1 MSLNLVSPAEIKATP
16 FLGSGK
22 STYFPKLSAG
32 FALKRKDCRAVYG
45 RRVCCSAQPPPPAW
59 PGRAVPELGRKTWDG
74 PKPISI
80 VGSTGSIGTQ
90 IFFFFFVSG
99 VKLLLG
105 VTLAENPDKFR
116 VVALAAGSNVTLL
129 ADQVKTFKPQL
140 VAVRNESLVDELKE
154 ALADIEQKPEIIPGE
169 QGVIEVA
176 RHPDAV
182 TVVTGIVGCAGL
194 KPTVA
199 AIEAGKDI
207 ALANKE
213 TLIAG
218 GPFVLP
224 LAQKH
229 NIKILPADSEHSA
242 IFQCI
247 QGLSEGALRRIILT
261 ASGGAFR
268 DWPVDKL
275 KEVKVADALK
285 HPNWNMGKKI
295 TVDSATLFN
304 KGLEVIEAH
313 YLFGADYDNVE
324 IVIHPQSIIHSM
336 VETQDSSVLAQLG
349 WPDMRLPILY
359 TMSWPDRIYCSEVTW
374 PRLDLCKL
382 GSLTFKAPDNVKYPS
397 MDLAYAAGR
406 AGGTMTGVLSAANEK
421 AVEMF
426 IDEKIGYLDIFKV
439 VERTCE
445 KHREELVVSPSLEEI
460 IHYDLWARKYAASVL
475 ETSNLRPVPA

>member
-1 MSLNLVSPAEIKATP
+1 MSLNTLSPSEIRVTSFLDTTKSNTNLFKLQGGVSV
-16 FLGSGK
+16 
-22 STYFPKLSAG
+22 
-32 FALKRKDCRAVYG
+32 KRKDSKVNG
-45 RRVCCSAQPPPPAW
+45 IQCSAAASTPPPAW
-59 PGRAVPELGRKTWDG
+59 PGTALVQPGTKNWSG

-80 VGSTGSIGTQ
+80 IGSTGSIGTQ
-90 IFFFFFVSG
+90 
-99 VKLLLG
+99 
-105 VTLAENPDKFR
+105 TLDIVAENPDKFR

-129 ADQVKTFKPQL
+129 AEQIKAFKPQL
-140 VAVRNESLVDELKE
+140 VSIKNESLVAELKE
-154 ALADIEQKPEIIPGE
+154 ALAGSDYMPEIIPGDE
-169 QGVIEVA
+169 GVVEVA
-176 RHPDAV
+176 RHPDCV

-199 AIEAGKDI
+199 AIEAGKNI

-224 LAQKH
+224 LAHKH
-229 NIKILPADSEHSA
+229 NVKILPADSEHSA

-247 QGLSEGALRRIILT
+247 QGFPEGALRRIILT

-268 DWPVDKL
+268 DWPVEKL
-275 KEVKVADALK
+275 KDVKVADALK
-285 HPNWNMGKKI
+285 HPNWSMGRKI

-313 YLFGADYDNVE
+313 YLYGSSYDNID

-359 TMSWPDRIYCSEVTW
+359 TLSWPDRVQCSEITW

-397 MDLAYAAGR
+397 MHLAYSAGR

-426 IDEKIGYLDIFKV
+426 LDEKIGYLDIFKV
-439 VERTCE
+439 VELTCE
-445 KHREELVVSPSLEEI
+445 KHQAELVTAPSLEEI
-460 IHYDLWARKYAASVL
+460 IHYDLWAREYAATVKPSSSGL
-475 ETSNLRPVPA
+475 TPALV

>member
-1 MSLNLVSPAEIKATP
+1 MAALKAS
-16 FLGSGK
+16 FRGE
-22 STYFPKLSAG
+22 LSAASFLDSSRG
-32 FALKRKDCRAVYG
+32 PLVQHKVDFTFQRKGKRAISL
-45 RRVCCSAQPPPPAW
+45 RRTCCSMQQAPPPAW
-59 PGRAVPELGRKTWDG
+59 PGRAVAEPGRRSWDG

-90 IFFFFFVSG
+90 VKGFIEYSSLIFH
-99 VKLLLG
+99 LLHNAK
-105 VTLAENPDKFR
+105 TLDIVAENPDKFR

-129 ADQVKTFKPQL
+129 ADQVKTFKPKL

-154 ALADIEQKPEIIPGE
+154 ALADCEEKPEIIPGE

-224 LAQKH
+224 LAHKH
-229 NIKILPADSEHSA
+229 KVKILPADSEHSA
-242 IFQCI
+242 IFQV
-247 QGLSEGALRRIILT
+247 T
-261 ASGGAFR
+261 HKM
-268 DWPVDKL
+268 DWPVDRL
-275 KEVKVADALK
+275 KDVKVADALK
-285 HPNWNMGKKI
+285 HPNWNMGRKI

-313 YLFGADYDNVE
+313 YLFGAEYDDIE

-359 TMSWPDRIYCSEVTW
+359 TLSWPDRIYCSEVTW

-382 GSLTFKAPDNVKYPS
+382 GSLTFRAPDNVKYPS

-421 AVEMF
+421 AVELF
-426 IDEKIGYLDIFKV
+426 IDEKISYLDIFKV
-439 VERTCE
+439 VELTCNA
-445 KHREELVVSPSLEEI
+445 HRNELVTSPSLEEI
-460 IHYDLWARKYAASVL
+460 VHYDLWARRYAASL
-475 ETSNLRPVPA
+475 QPSSGLSPVPA

>member
-1 MSLNLVSPAEIKATP
+1 MSLNLISPTEIKSLS
-16 FLGSGK
+16 FLDSSK
-22 STYFPKLSAG
+22 SNYNLNPLKFQGG
-32 FALKRKDCRAVYG
+32 FAFKRKESRCTVAQ
-45 RRVCCSAQPPPPAW
+45 RVHCSAQTPPPAW
-59 PGRAVPELGRKTWDG
+59 PGRAVPETGRKTWEG
-74 PKPISI
+74 PKPISVI
-80 VGSTGSIGTQ
+80 GSTGSIGTQ
-90 IFFFFFVSG
+90 
-99 VKLLLG
+99 
-105 VTLAENPDKFR
+105 TLDIVAENPDKFR

-129 ADQVKTFKPQL
+129 ADQVKAFKPKL
-140 VAVRNESLVDELKE
+140 VSVRDESLVNELKE
-154 ALADIEQKPEIIPGE
+154 ALADVEDKPEIIPGE
-169 QGVIEVA
+169 QGMIEVA

-224 LAQKH
+224 LAKKH
-229 NIKILPADSEHSA
+229 NVKILPADSEHSA

-247 QGLSEGALRRIILT
+247 QGLPEGALRRIILT

-268 DWPVDKL
+268 DLPVEKL
-275 KEVKVADALK
+275 KDVKVADALK

-313 YLFGADYDNVE
+313 YLFGAEYDDIE

-359 TMSWPDRIYCSEVTW
+359 TLSWPDRVYCSEITW
-374 PRLDLCKL
+374 PRLDLCKV
-382 GSLTFKAPDNVKYPS
+382 SLTFKSPDNVKYPS

-426 IDEKIGYLDIFKV
+426 INEQISYLDIFKV
-439 VERTCE
+439 VELTCD
-445 KHREELVVSPSLEEI
+445 KHREELVTSPSLEEI
-460 IHYDLWARKYAASVL
+460 VHYDLWARDYAAGLQRSAGL
-475 ETSNLRPVPA
+475 SPALV